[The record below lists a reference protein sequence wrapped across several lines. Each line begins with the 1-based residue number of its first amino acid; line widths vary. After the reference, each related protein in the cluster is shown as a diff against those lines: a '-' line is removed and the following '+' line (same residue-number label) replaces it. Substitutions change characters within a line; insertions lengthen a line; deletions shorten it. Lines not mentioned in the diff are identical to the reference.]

1 MRRFSTLAALLA
13 VAVAAPHSTAQ
24 VTLDFDNL
32 GSANFQTFPSVTE
45 DGFTLTPG
53 GAGVNDVFGM
63 HGSSQTDYPGSP
75 ALFHQTGGMTITLT
89 QVGGDPFNLTSM
101 QVSEL
106 RNSGTQSVPLNFT
119 GNKATGGTVSANFT
133 LDGTFGFQT
142 LTFSEFTNL
151 SSVSW
156 VQQSQF
162 HQFDTIVVAPVPE
175 PATVL
180 GFAAACGG
188 ALGLIRRYRR
198 RHSSPADS
206 SSGPA
211 GDFMTSR
218 SSTVA

>member
-1 MRRFSTLAALLA
+1 MTRIGFAYNQKPEQSAL
-13 VAVAAPHSTAQ
+13 
-24 VTLDFDNL
+24 
-32 GSANFQTFPSVTE
+32 
-45 DGFTLTPG
+45 
-53 GAGVNDVFGM
+53 
-63 HGSSQTDYPGSP
+63 
-75 ALFHQTGGMTITLT
+75 
-89 QVGGDPFNLTSM
+89 
-101 QVSEL
+101 
-106 RNSGTQSVPLNFT
+106 T

-133 LDGTFGFQT
+133 LDGTFGYQT

-162 HQFDTIVVAPVPE
+162 HQFDTIVVVPVPE

-198 RHSSPADS
+198 RHSSPAGS
-206 SSGPA
+206 SSESA
-211 GDFMTSR
+211 GDFITSR